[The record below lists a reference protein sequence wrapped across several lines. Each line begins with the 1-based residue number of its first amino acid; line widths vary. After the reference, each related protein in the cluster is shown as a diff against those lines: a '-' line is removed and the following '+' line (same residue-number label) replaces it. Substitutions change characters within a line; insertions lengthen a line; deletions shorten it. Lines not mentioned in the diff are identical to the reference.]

1 MLLLLPVEATESLT
15 DLQVQIVG
23 EDGLEII
30 VDAPRQSETHT
41 YARDAGPVAPDGHRI
56 VNGWIARVPVTMIP
70 SKPWDIG
77 GNRYPLNV
85 TATYRV
91 APSLEIHK
99 FSARGAIEAEVS
111 RAIYEMGAVSSL
123 LPLFCLGAAFTRWRR
138 TR

>member
-1 MLLLLPVEATESLT
+1 MLLLLPVEATEGLT
-15 DLQVQIVG
+15 DLHVQIVG
-23 EDGLEII
+23 EDGLEVS
-30 VDAPRQSETHT
+30 VDAPRQSEAHT
-41 YARDAGPVAPDGHRI
+41 YARDAGPPAADGHHI
-56 VNGWIARVPVTMIP
+56 LNGWIARVPVTLMP

-91 APSLEIHK
+91 APGTETHK

-111 RAIYEMGAVSSL
+111 SAIYEMGAVSSV
-123 LPLFCLGAAFTRWRR
+123 LPLLCLGAAFARWRR